1 MKGVIMAGGAGS
13 RLRPLTCSRPK
24 PMTPIMNKPVMEYA
38 VELLSRHGIK
48 DICVTLQYLPQE
60 IIRYFGDGSAFGVKL
75 SYFVEKTPLGTAGS
89 VKNAE
94 DFLDE
99 PFVVISGDALTDF
112 DLSKAVKFHFDNGAA
127 ATIVLTTV
135 ENPLEFGV
143 VITDEKGRI
152 VKFLEKPGWGEVF
165 SDQVNT
171 GIYVLEPEILKL
183 IPPNTMFDFSKN
195 LFPKLLELGKPL
207 WGCVLEGYWCDVGN
221 IQQYRQAHFDMLEG
235 KVKHGLFGRVV
246 EKDLRMGRGTEI
258 DPSAE
263 IYGPVLIGDNCWIG
277 PGVRLGPFAVIGD
290 NVIIEKEAS
299 VKKTVIWENTYI
311 GRGAALRGAVV
322 CKGARID
329 DGVSI
334 YEGAVIGDSSKV
346 GEYAT
351 IKPDV
356 KIWPNK
362 DVERGAVVCS
372 SLVWGSKGISSLF
385 GRMGIPGIINLD
397 ITPEFAARL
406 GCAYGSFLNKNDAVI
421 ISSDG
426 KLATD
431 MVKLAFISGLLST
444 GINVYDGGVLTAPIN
459 RYAVRV
465 MDLKGG
471 VHLKEEEDQKIN
483 FQFLDDRGVNIKRD
497 AERKIENNFFLED
510 FRRAKDSSIG
520 RILSAFHVVNLY
532 IDSLNK
538 RTNPSYIIKSRPKII
553 LNTENPFI
561 RENLT
566 SLLEKLGCKVRHAE
580 DLNGSVFTG
589 KPTDQEKFFHQL
601 SEIISAEK
609 ADFGAVISGDAEQLI
624 LIDSCGTVI
633 ADDLYTVLICLI
645 VLKTNE
651 KGRVVVPVTA
661 PAVIE
666 TIAEKYNGEVV
677 RTKTLLSAVMNGILE
692 NDGIFSEEGYDQ
704 FFLQYDPAYALIKLL
719 EFMGKY
725 SLTLRDLLN
734 EIPDYYMNFKSTY
747 CPWEAKGTVMR
758 KLVDRE
764 RKRKSSIELL
774 DGIKIYTED
783 GWSLILPDI
792 EKPLYNVY
800 SEAFSQETAE
810 SLTDFYLDKIGEIL
824 QEEKSKN

>member
-13 RLRPLTCSRPK
+13 RLRPLTCGRPK
-24 PMTPIMNKPVMEYA
+24 PMTSIMNKPVMEYA
-38 VELLSRHGIK
+38 IELLARHGIK

-60 IIRYFGDGSAFGVKL
+60 IIRYFGDGSDFGVRL

-94 DFLDE
+94 KFLDE
-99 PFVVISGDALTDF
+99 PFVVVSGDALTDF
-112 DLSKAVKFHFDNGAA
+112 DLSKAVKFHFDNRAA

-143 VITDEKGRI
+143 VITDEEGRI

-165 SDQVNT
+165 SDRVNT

-195 LFPKLLELGKPL
+195 LFPKILELGKPL
-207 WGCVLEGYWCDVGN
+207 YGCVLEGYWCDIGN

-235 KVKHGLFGRVV
+235 KVKHGLWEGANG
-246 EKDLRMGRGTEI
+246 KDLRKGKGTEI

-263 IYGPVLIGDNCWIG
+263 INGPVLLGDNCWIG
-277 PGVRLGPFAVIGD
+277 PGVRLGPYAVVGD
-290 NVIIEKEAS
+290 NVIIEKGAS

-311 GRGAALRGAVV
+311 GKGAALRGAVV
-322 CKGARID
+322 CKGARIN

-334 YEGAVIGDSSKV
+334 YEGAVVGDWSKV
-346 GEYAT
+346 EEYVT

-356 KIWPNK
+356 KIWPDK
-362 DVERGAVVCS
+362 VVERGAVVCS

-385 GRMGIPGIINLD
+385 GRMGIPGIVNLD

-406 GCAYGSFLNKNDAVI
+406 GCAYGSFLNKGDRI
-421 ISSDG
+421 IVSSDG

-431 MVKLAFISGLLST
+431 MVKSAFISGLLST

-459 RYAVRV
+459 SYGVRV
-465 MDLKGG
+465 MNLKGG
-471 VHLKEEEDQKIN
+471 VHLKEEDQKIN
-483 FQFLDDRGVNIKRD
+483 FRFLDERGVNIKRD

-510 FRRAKDSSIG
+510 FRRAKDSGIG
-520 RILSAFHVVNLY
+520 RIINAFHVVNLY
-532 IDSLNK
+532 VDSLSERINPGFIMK
-538 RTNPSYIIKSRPKII
+538 RGPKII
-553 LNTENPFI
+553 LYTENSLI
-561 RENLT
+561 RENLS
-566 SLLEKLGCKVRHAE
+566 SLLEKWNCNVVYAE
-580 DLNGSVFTG
+580 DLKDFVFAG
-589 KPTDQEKFFHQL
+589 KPTEQEKFFHRL
-601 SEIISAEK
+601 SEIISAER
-609 ADFGAVISGDAEQLI
+609 ADFGAVISGDGERLI
-624 LIDSCGTVI
+624 LMDNHGRVI
-633 ADDLYTVLICLI
+633 ADDLYTVLICLM

-651 KGRVVVPVTA
+651 RGRVVIPVTA

-677 RTKTLLSAVMNGILE
+677 RTKTLPSAIMSRMLE
-692 NDGIFSEEGYDQ
+692 NHGFSSEEGYDQ

-734 EIPDYYMNFKSTY
+734 EIPDYYMDFKSTY
-747 CPWEAKGTVMR
+747 CPWEAKGRVMR
-758 KLVDRE
+758 KLVDVE
-764 RKRKSSIELL
+764 RKRKSNIELL

-783 GWSLILPDI
+783 GWSLILPDT
-792 EKPLYNVY
+792 EKPSYNVY

-810 SLTDFYLDKIGEIL
+810 SLTDFYLDKIGEIVR
-824 QEEKSKN
+824 EEKSKN